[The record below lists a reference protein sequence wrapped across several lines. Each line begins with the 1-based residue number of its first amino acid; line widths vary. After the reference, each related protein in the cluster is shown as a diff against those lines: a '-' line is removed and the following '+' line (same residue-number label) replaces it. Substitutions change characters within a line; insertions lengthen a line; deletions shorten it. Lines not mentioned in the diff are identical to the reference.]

1 MSDYLQPLLHNNCFI
16 KDTLTFAEIIKNDV
30 LDPDVSYN
38 VESLFTSASV
48 KETID
53 YIIKEIYDNKVIER
67 MCKKIYIFLVVF
79 LINELKIAFL
89 V

>member
-1 MSDYLQPLLHNNCFI
+1 MSDYLQPLTHNDCFI

-38 VESLFTSASV
+38 VESLFASAPG

-53 YIIKEIYDNKVIER
+53 YIIKEIYGNKI
-67 MCKKIYIFLVVF
+67 I
-79 LINELKIAFL
+79 
-89 V
+89 